1 MKKLLL
7 GLSLCVTFLTTNVS
21 CQNTAQ
27 KEPQT
32 IKTPAKGVT
41 DLNTIDFQKKLN
53 TDNAAIILDVR
64 TPEEFA
70 NGHLQ
75 NATTINFFGTDF
87 KEKVNNLDKTKPIY
101 VYCAVGG
108 RSVKAAKV
116 LQDAG
121 FKAVYNLLGGFNGW
135 VAAGFPSVK

>member
-1 MKKLLL
+1 MRRQ
-7 GLSLCVTFLTTNVS
+7 S
-21 CQNTAQ
+21 
-27 KEPQT
+27 
-32 IKTPAKGVT
+32 I
-41 DLNTIDFQKKLN
+41 
-53 TDNAAIILDVR
+53 
-64 TPEEFA
+64 
-70 NGHLQ
+70 
-75 NATTINFFGTDF
+75 FFGTDF